1 MRLSGTLFI
10 YIRIKEFKSPSGNS
24 FIFILLLSPLSFYY
38 YSLSLSF
45 PLYFNVAE
53 TVLFVLRM
61 NRIQRA
67 STARCFPPPPPQL
80 FESKHFAFSFGTE
93 SLFKNLAK
101 VIGSIEGPPP
111 VERIV
116 HNVSETYFSK
126 KCRLDRKRRFQ
137 FSASIIE
144 LNPSFYQEEIH
155 FILQK

>member
-1 MRLSGTLFI
+1 METLLF
-10 YIRIKEFKSPSGNS
+10 S
-24 FIFILLLSPLSFYY
+24 FFYY
-38 YSLSLSF
+38 LLFLFTIILSLSLSF

-111 VERIV
+111 IERIV

-137 FSASIIE
+137 FSVSIIG